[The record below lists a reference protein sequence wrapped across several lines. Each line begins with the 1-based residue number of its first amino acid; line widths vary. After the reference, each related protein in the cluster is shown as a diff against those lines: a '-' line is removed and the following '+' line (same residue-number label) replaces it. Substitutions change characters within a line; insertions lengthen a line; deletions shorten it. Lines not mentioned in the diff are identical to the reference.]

1 MRYFIEF
8 AYKGKN
14 FHGFQ
19 KQPNAS
25 SIQETL
31 ENALSLILHKN
42 IEITGAGRTD
52 TGVHAKQMFAH
63 FDCDEVLNNN
73 LVKKLNA
80 FLTKDIAIIS
90 IRKVLE
96 NSHARFDAIER
107 TYEYNIHFNKNPFLS
122 DISWHFKSDLDIHLM
137 NNACTILK
145 EYTDF
150 ECFSKKHTDVFTF
163 NCNIKEA
170 FWQNYNDNL
179 VFTITAD
186 RFLRN
191 MVRAIVGTMI
201 NVGSQK
207 ISLLEFKK
215 IIESK
220 NRSNA
225 GFSVPAHGL
234 FLTKVKYTHI

>member
-1 MRYFIEF
+1 
-8 AYKGKN
+8 
-14 FHGFQ
+14 
-19 KQPNAS
+19 
-25 SIQETL
+25 
-31 ENALSLILHKN
+31 
-42 IEITGAGRTD
+42 
-52 TGVHAKQMFAH
+52 
-63 FDCDEVLNNN
+63 
-73 LVKKLNA
+73 
-80 FLTKDIAIIS
+80 
-90 IRKVLE
+90 
-96 NSHARFDAIER
+96 
-107 TYEYNIHFNKNPFLS
+107 
-122 DISWHFKSDLDIHLM
+122 M

-170 FWQNYNDNL
+170 FWQNYKDNL

-234 FLTKVKYTHI
+234 FLTKVKYTYI